1 MLSLPY
7 WPRQLRCSLRDTFSM
22 KIIDLFAG
30 VGGLSLGFE
39 EAGFETV
46 ASVDIWEDA
55 VATYNHNHKN
65 GAGIVSDIK
74 EFNRKILPKIL
85 KEHDITGVIGGPPCQ
100 GYSSAR
106 LSDRSEKIIGI
117 NEERNQL
124 YLEFVSTVK
133 LANPDFFLLEN
144 VRGMVSLDKG
154 AFVEDILGR
163 FGALG
168 YSVTFRILNASDFG
182 VPQSRQRVFFVGI
195 KNKEFLF
202 PLASHQVIGCKEALS
217 DLPVKP
223 SGSMDYISEPK
234 NEFQA
239 RMRKGSKLISNHEE
253 TKHSQQT
260 IDIISMVPDGGSIK
274 SLPEEYWHIR
284 KFNKAFQ
291 RMNSEL
297 PSMTIDTGH
306 RNYFHYSQNRIPTVR
321 ESARIQSF
329 PDKFEFLG
337 SKTSQYKQVGNAV
350 PPLLALVLAREIKK
364 QIKKR

>member
-1 MLSLPY
+1 
-7 WPRQLRCSLRDTFSM
+7 M

-65 GAGIVSDIK
+65 GAGIVSDVH

-85 KEHDITGVIGGPPCQ
+85 KEHVVSGVIGGPPCQ

-106 LSDRSEKIIGI
+106 LSDRSERILGI

-124 YLEFVSTVK
+124 YLEFVKTVK
-133 LANPDFFLLEN
+133 LASPDFFLLEN

-154 AFVEDILGR
+154 AFVEDILKR

-168 YSVTFRILNASDFG
+168 YSVTFRILNASDYG
-182 VPQSRQRVFFVGI
+182 VPQSRQRVFFIGI
-195 KNKEFLF
+195 KNKEFVF
-202 PLASHQVIGCKEALS
+202 PPAFKELIGCKDALS
-217 DLPVKP
+217 DLPLKP
-223 SGSMDYISEPK
+223 SSTLDYISEPK
-234 NEFQA
+234 NEFQR
-239 RMRKGSKLISNHEE
+239 RMRRGSALISNHEE
-253 TKHSQQT
+253 TNHSKQT
-260 IDIISMVPDGGSIK
+260 IDIISLVPDGGSIK
-274 SLPEEYWHIR
+274 SLPEEYWQVR

-306 RNYFHYSQNRIPTVR
+306 RNYFHYSENRIPTVR

-350 PPLLALVLAREIKK
+350 PPLLALALAREIKK
-364 QIKKR
+364 QLRKR